1 MEQIVAVYGYLG
13 IFIGTLL
20 EGETVLILAG
30 FLAHRGYLEIPT
42 VIAAAFAGTVAGD
55 QLYFFLGRAKGIPF
69 LETRRAWRDKA
80 ERVFS
85 LLNGHQIL
93 VIFGFRFLYGM
104 RTVTPFIIGASGI
117 KIRRFLVLNLLGA
130 AIWAII
136 IGVSGY
142 LFGGVLEMVLK
153 EIKRFEMWVVF
164 IIIAV
169 GFVFWARYFITRGRY
184 SK

>member
-1 MEQIVAVYGYLG
+1 MEQMVTVYGYLG
-13 IFIGTLL
+13 IFIGTFL
-20 EGETVLILAG
+20 EGETILILAG
-30 FLAHRGYLEIPT
+30 FLVHRGYLEIPA
-42 VIAAAFAGTVAGD
+42 VIPAAFAGTLAGD
-55 QLYFFLGRAKGIPF
+55 QMFFFIGRAKGIPF
-69 LETRRAWRDKA
+69 RETRRVWKDKA

-85 LLNGHQIL
+85 LLHSHQTL
-93 VIFGFRFLYGM
+93 VILGFRFLYGI
-104 RTVTPFIIGASGI
+104 RAVTPFIIGASGV

-130 AIWAII
+130 AIWALA

-153 EIKRFEMWVVF
+153 EVKRFEMWVVF

-169 GFVFWARYFITRGRY
+169 GFVFWARYLISRARY